1 MNSVPFKIRYL
12 PGNLARVEGVAR
24 LEADALILE
33 FRTVDELVGVF
44 RSRPKEVRIHL
55 NDIESVDFRRG
66 WFAGRLRVGTRRVS
80 ALEAIPGAKGA
91 EINLKCRRRH
101 RLAAEE
107 LASSLRLRVTEKHL
121 EELRGAAQQA
131 DEADEGRLEEGRNIM
146 VGRSAAGSH
155 RERG

>member
-1 MNSVPFKIRYL
+1 VNSVPFKIRYL
-12 PGNLARVEGVAR
+12 LGNLARVEGVAR

-33 FRTVDELVGVF
+33 FRTVDGLVGVF

-66 WFAGRLRVGTRRVS
+66 WITGRLRIGTRRVS

-121 EELRGAAQQA
+121 EELRVSKMDAP
-131 DEADEGRLEEGRNIM
+131 NST
-146 VGRSAAGSH
+146 SAAGQDGAAFAG
-155 RERG
+155 ERQRSMDEGT